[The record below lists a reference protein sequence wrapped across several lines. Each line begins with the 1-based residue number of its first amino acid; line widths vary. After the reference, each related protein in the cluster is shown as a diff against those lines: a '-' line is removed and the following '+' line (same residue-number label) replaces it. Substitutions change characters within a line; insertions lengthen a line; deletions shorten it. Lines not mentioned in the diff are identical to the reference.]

1 MDYSPKTQALIER
14 LCRYVERPNYV
25 LNKKEAEEYI
35 LKTYNLFNLKR
46 PSKIK
51 WCIDIFDEEFIEI
64 ASLASSAM
72 SALDEDFNWF
82 VFEYEYCQN
91 PDRNNLPNKHDFLHL
106 EYCKLLLKALEYGLG
121 YRIEWEDTLYL
132 VPCPLVKIDAQ
143 NRFHSEHYP
152 SINWSNGHVFYYL
165 HGVNFSK
172 DLWLKIINRQMSMQE
187 VMQISDIDQRTQAI
201 KYAKGGLREFYLS
214 QNGKMID
221 HYVKMDKEGRP
232 INYELWCIPQGEIFN
247 KEVYFVIYDCPTARE
262 RGEKKEYSKG
272 VPKFNTAAEAMAW
285 GMSSDECVLPPEGW
299 KKMIPLVDES

>member
-64 ASLASSAM
+64 ASLASSSSSSWSASSAMLASSAMSASSARSAWSTM

-91 PDRNNLPNKHDFLHL
+91 PDRNHLPNKRDFLYL
-106 EYCKLLLKALEYGLG
+106 EYCELLLKALEYGLG
-121 YRIEWEDTLYL
+121 YRIEWEDPLYL
-132 VPCPLVKIDAQ
+132 VPCPLVKIDTQ

-187 VMQISDIDQRTQAI
+187 KI
-201 KYAKGGLREFYLS
+201 
-214 QNGKMID
+214 
-221 HYVKMDKEGRP
+221 GR
-232 INYELWCIPQGEIFN
+232 
-247 KEVYFVIYDCPTARE
+247 A
-262 RGEKKEYSKG
+262 
-272 VPKFNTAAEAMAW
+272 
-285 GMSSDECVLPPEGW
+285 
-299 KKMIPLVDES
+299 